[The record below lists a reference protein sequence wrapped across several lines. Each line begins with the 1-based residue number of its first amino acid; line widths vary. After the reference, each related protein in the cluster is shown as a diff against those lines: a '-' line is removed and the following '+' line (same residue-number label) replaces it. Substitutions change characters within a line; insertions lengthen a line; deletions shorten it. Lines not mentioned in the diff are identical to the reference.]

1 MASLDIGADYK
12 KIQDKITATRNYNEL
27 KSQYDNTR
35 KQAGDAFE
43 QKKSAVTGQLGK
55 IKEQTKRYQ
64 KEIKNQFEQLLD
76 INNTTGGQGSNS
88 TKYIK
93 RLLITALKNVEP
105 RLAQIA
111 LEESLNAVGCDQ
123 QQAYN
128 GGSTYYIKVKSI
140 DLLNILTL
148 DPKTEGKPLYEKDP
162 ILVQNYPFSM
172 NKELY
177 QLIQTGQPYSA
188 DNGQNYIGQSGQDLF
203 DIQYV
208 GARLDTGETGPW
220 FKVDLSNRVNGVNKV
235 GTFLADYYKTIK
247 ISEPT
252 NMMASIMESLSG
264 VVSMNASAGVGQVED
279 QSKFD
284 LLVQRILGLCF
295 DNRTEIDVS
304 GIAKVPELD
313 GVDETF
319 FEFTEI
325 DLRKVDQRVTNIKN
339 KVIELEECDNILLP
353 VDFPA
358 VITQINNLNLIENNS
373 DFINA
378 ADNLTQVLADNP
390 QWGAGI
396 QTNAQAALNLNFIKL
411 IAQGIAS
418 AFLTPKVLLPI
429 YVMLKAIGQETTD
442 AIKGLVDFV
451 KQFKRFAINFIS
463 KIGAIFV
470 QELFELIKRDILALI
485 QRVLTDIIKEKI
497 DKRISMILKL
507 IQLLLI
513 VASFISDW
521 RKCKSVVDEL
531 LALLD
536 LITSSLG
543 FGSQIPLPL
552 LFASQLLDG
561 YSESRAFVGVIEEL
575 QKMGIPTGALPDGS
589 PNLDALGKFGQMK
602 AMAKEDGDNSKV
614 QIALGP
620 LTITPAG
627 LTVPASAYGKKI

>member
-1 MASLDIGADYK
+1 MASLDLGVDYK
-12 KIQDKITATRNYNEL
+12 KIQDKVTATRNYNEL
-27 KSQYDNTR
+27 KSQYDDTR

-43 QKKSAVTGQLGK
+43 QKKAAVTGQLGK

-76 INNTTGGQGSNS
+76 INNTTGGKGSNS

-105 RLAQIA
+105 KLSQIA
-111 LEESLNAVGCDQ
+111 LEESINAVGCDQ
-123 QQAYN
+123 QQEYN
-128 GGSTYYIKVKSI
+128 GGSTYFIKVKSV

-148 DPKTEGKPLYEKDP
+148 DPKTEGKPLYEKKP
-162 ILVQNYPFSM
+162 ILIQDYPFSM

-177 QLIQTGQPYSA
+177 QLIQTGQSYSA
-188 DNGQNYIGQSGQDLF
+188 DNGQQYIGQSGQDLF
-203 DIQYV
+203 NIQYV
-208 GARLDTGETGPW
+208 DQNLAGETGPW
-220 FKVDLSNRVNGVNKV
+220 FRVDLANRVNGVNKV

-247 ISEPT
+247 ITEPT

-264 VVSMNASAGVGQVED
+264 VVSMSVGAGVGQVEN

-284 LLVQRILGLCF
+284 VLIQRILGLCF
-295 DNRTEIDVS
+295 DNRSEIDVS

-313 GVDETF
+313 GVDDTF

-325 DLRKVDQRVTNIKN
+325 DLRKIEQRVTNIKN

-358 VITQINNLNLIENNS
+358 VIAQINNLNLIDNNS

-470 QELFELIKRDILALI
+470 QELFELIKKDILALI

-497 DKRISMILKL
+497 NKRISMILKL

-561 YSESRAFVGVIEEL
+561 YSESRAFVGAIEEL
-575 QKMGIPTGALPDGS
+575 QKIGIPTGALPDGS
-589 PNLDALGKFGQMK
+589 PNLDVLGKFGQMK
-602 AMAKEDGDNSKV
+602 AMAKEDGDNGKV

-627 LTVPASAYGKKI
+627 LTVPSSAYGKKI

>member
-1 MASLDIGADYK
+1 MASLDLGVDYK
-12 KIQDKITATRNYNEL
+12 KIQDKVTATRNYNEL
-27 KSQYDNTR
+27 KTQYDDTR
-35 KQAGDAFE
+35 KQAGETFE
-43 QKKSAVTGQLGK
+43 QKKAAVTGQLGK

-76 INNTTGGQGSNS
+76 LANTTGGQGSGS
-88 TKYIK
+88 PSYIK
-93 RLLITALKNVEP
+93 RLLITALKNIEP
-105 RLAQIA
+105 KLSQIA
-111 LEESLNAVGCDQ
+111 LEESINAVGCDQ

-128 GGSTYYIKVKSI
+128 GNSTYYIKVKSV

-177 QLIQTGQPYSA
+177 RLIQTGQPYSA

-208 GARLDTGETGPW
+208 DQNNLGETGPW
-220 FKVDLSNRVNGVNKV
+220 FRVDLSNRVNGVNKV
-235 GTFLADYYKTIK
+235 GTFLVDYYKTIK
-247 ISEPT
+247 ITEPT
-252 NMMASIMESLSG
+252 NMIASIMESLSG
-264 VVSMNASAGVGQVED
+264 AVSMSVGAGVGQVED

-284 LLVQRILGLCF
+284 ILIQRILGLCF
-295 DNRTEIDVS
+295 DNRSEIDVS

-319 FEFTEI
+319 FEFTDI
-325 DLRKVDQRVTNIKN
+325 DLRKIDQRVTNIKN

-353 VDFPA
+353 VDYPA
-358 VITQINNLNLIENNS
+358 VIAQINNLNLIDNNS

-396 QTNAQAALNLNFIKL
+396 QTNAQAALNFNFIKL
-411 IAQGIAS
+411 IAQGIAG
-418 AFLTPKVLLPI
+418 AFLTPKILLPI

-442 AIKGLVDFV
+442 AIKGFVDFV
-451 KQFKRFAINFIS
+451 KQFKKFAINFIS
-463 KIGAIFV
+463 KIGALFV
-470 QELFELIKRDILALI
+470 QELFELIKRDILLLI
-485 QRVLTDIIKEKI
+485 QRVISDIVKEKI

-561 YSESRAFVGVIEEL
+561 YSESRAFVGAIEEL
-575 QKMGIPTGALPDGS
+575 QKIGVPTGALPDGS
-589 PNLDALGKFGQMK
+589 PNLDVLGKFGQMK
-602 AMAKEDGDNSKV
+602 AMAREDSDNNKV
-614 QIALGP
+614 QLAIGP

-627 LTVPASAYGKKI
+627 LTVPSSAFGKKL

>member
-1 MASLDIGADYK
+1 MASLDLGVDYK
-12 KIQDKITATRNYNEL
+12 KIQDKVTATRNYNEL
-27 KSQYDNTR
+27 KTQYDDTR
-35 KQAGDAFE
+35 KQAGEAFE
-43 QKKSAVTGQLGK
+43 QKKAAVTGQLGK

-76 INNTTGGQGSNS
+76 LANTTGGKGSGS
-88 TKYIK
+88 PSYIK
-93 RLLITALKNVEP
+93 RLLITALKNIEP
-105 RLAQIA
+105 KLSQIA
-111 LEESLNAVGCDQ
+111 LEESINAVGCDQ

-128 GGSTYYIKVKSI
+128 GNSTYYIKVKSV

-177 QLIQTGQPYSA
+177 RLIQTGQPYSA

-208 GARLDTGETGPW
+208 DQNNLGETGPW
-220 FKVDLSNRVNGVNKV
+220 FRVDLSNRVNGVNKV
-235 GTFLADYYKTIK
+235 GTFLVDYYKTIK
-247 ISEPT
+247 ITEPT
-252 NMMASIMESLSG
+252 NMIASIMESLSG
-264 VVSMNASAGVGQVED
+264 AVSMSVGAGVGQVED

-284 LLVQRILGLCF
+284 ILIQRILGLCF
-295 DNRTEIDVS
+295 DNRSEIDVS

-319 FEFTEI
+319 FEFTDI
-325 DLRKVDQRVTNIKN
+325 DLRKIDQRVTNIKN

-353 VDFPA
+353 VDYPA
-358 VITQINNLNLIENNS
+358 VIAQINNLNLIDNNS

-396 QTNAQAALNLNFIKL
+396 QTNAQAALNFNFIKL
-411 IAQGIAS
+411 IAQGIAG
-418 AFLTPKVLLPI
+418 AFLTPKILLPI

-442 AIKGLVDFV
+442 AIKGFVDFV
-451 KQFKRFAINFIS
+451 KQFKKFAINFIS
-463 KIGAIFV
+463 KIGALFV
-470 QELFELIKRDILALI
+470 QELFELIKRDILLLI
-485 QRVLTDIIKEKI
+485 QRVISDIVKEKI

-561 YSESRAFVGVIEEL
+561 YSESRAFVGAIEEL
-575 QKMGIPTGALPDGS
+575 QKIGVPTGALPDGS
-589 PNLDALGKFGQMK
+589 PNLDVLGKFGQMK
-602 AMAKEDGDNSKV
+602 AMAREDSDNNKV
-614 QIALGP
+614 QLAIGP

-627 LTVPASAYGKKI
+627 LTVPSSAFGKKL

>member
-1 MASLDIGADYK
+1 MASLDLGVDYK
-12 KIQDKITATRNYNEL
+12 KVQDKVTATRNYNEL
-27 KSQYDNTR
+27 KSQYDDTR

-43 QKKSAVTGQLGK
+43 QKKAAVTGQLGK

-76 INNTTGGQGSNS
+76 INNTTGGKGSNS

-105 RLAQIA
+105 KLSQIA
-111 LEESLNAVGCDQ
+111 LEESINAVGCDQ
-123 QQAYN
+123 QQEYN
-128 GGSTYYIKVKSI
+128 GGSTYFIKVKSI

-148 DPKTEGKPLYEKDP
+148 DPKTEGKPLYEKKP
-162 ILVQNYPFSM
+162 ILIQDYPFSM

-177 QLIQTGQPYSA
+177 QLIQTGQSYSA
-188 DNGQNYIGQSGQDLF
+188 DNGQQYIGQSGQDLF
-203 DIQYV
+203 NIQYV
-208 GARLDTGETGPW
+208 DQNLAGETGPW
-220 FKVDLSNRVNGVNKV
+220 FRVDLANRVNGVNKV

-247 ISEPT
+247 ITEPT

-264 VVSMNASAGVGQVED
+264 VVSMSVGAGVGQVEN

-284 LLVQRILGLCF
+284 VLIQRILGLCF
-295 DNRTEIDVS
+295 DNRSEIDVS

-313 GVDETF
+313 GVDDTF

-325 DLRKVDQRVTNIKN
+325 DLRKIEQRVTNIKN

-470 QELFELIKRDILALI
+470 QELFELIKKDILALI

-497 DKRISMILKL
+497 NKRISMILKL

-561 YSESRAFVGVIEEL
+561 YSESRAFVGAIEEL
-575 QKMGIPTGALPDGS
+575 QKIGIPTGALPDGS
-589 PNLDALGKFGQMK
+589 PNLDVLGKFGQMK
-602 AMAKEDGDNSKV
+602 AMAKEDGDNGKV

-627 LTVPASAYGKKI
+627 LTVPSSAYGKKI

>member
-12 KIQDKITATRNYNEL
+12 KIQDKVTATRNYNEL
-27 KSQYDNTR
+27 KTQYDDTR
-35 KQAGDAFE
+35 KQAGEAFE
-43 QKKSAVTGQLGK
+43 KKKAAVTGQLGK

-76 INNTTGGQGSNS
+76 LANTTGGKGSGS
-88 TKYIK
+88 PSYIK
-93 RLLITALKNVEP
+93 KLLITAIKNIEP
-105 RLAQIA
+105 KLSQIA
-111 LEESLNAVGCDQ
+111 LEESINAVGCDQ

-128 GGSTYYIKVKSI
+128 GNSTYYIKVKSV

-177 QLIQTGQPYSA
+177 QLIQTGQPYSV

-208 GARLDTGETGPW
+208 DQNLAGETGPW
-220 FKVDLSNRVNGVNKV
+220 FKVTLSNRVNGVNKV
-235 GTFLADYYKTIK
+235 GTFLVDYYKTIK
-247 ISEPT
+247 ITEPT

-264 VVSMNASAGVGQVED
+264 AVSMSVGAGVGQVED

-284 LLVQRILGLCF
+284 LLIQRILGLCF
-295 DNRTEIDVS
+295 DNRSEIDVS

-319 FEFTEI
+319 FEFTDI
-325 DLRKVDQRVTNIKN
+325 DLRKVEQRVTNIKN

-358 VITQINNLNLIENNS
+358 VIAQINNLNLIDNNS

-396 QTNAQAALNLNFIKL
+396 QTNAQAALNFNFIKL
-411 IAQGIAS
+411 IAQGIAG

-442 AIKGLVDFV
+442 AIKGFVDFV
-451 KQFKRFAINFIS
+451 KQFKKFAINFIS
-463 KIGAIFV
+463 KIGALFV
-470 QELFELIKRDILALI
+470 QELFELIKRDIILLI
-485 QRVLTDIIKEKI
+485 QRVISDIVKEQI

-561 YSESRAFVGVIEEL
+561 YSESRAFVGAIEEL
-575 QKMGIPTGALPDGS
+575 QKIGVPTGALPDGS
-589 PNLDALGKFGQMK
+589 PNLDVLGKFGQMK
-602 AMAKEDGDNSKV
+602 AMAKEDSDNNKV
-614 QIALGP
+614 QLAIGP

-627 LTVPASAYGKKI
+627 LTVPSSAFGKKL

>member
-1 MASLDIGADYK
+1 MASLDLGVDYK
-12 KIQDKITATRNYNEL
+12 KIQDKVTATRNYNEL
-27 KSQYDNTR
+27 KTQYDDTR
-35 KQAGDAFE
+35 KQAGETFE
-43 QKKSAVTGQLGK
+43 QKKAAVTGQLGK

-76 INNTTGGQGSNS
+76 LANTTGGQGSGS
-88 TKYIK
+88 PSYIK
-93 RLLITALKNVEP
+93 RLLITALKNIEP
-105 RLAQIA
+105 KLSQIA
-111 LEESLNAVGCDQ
+111 LEESINAVGCDQ

-128 GGSTYYIKVKSI
+128 GNSTYYIKVKSV

-177 QLIQTGQPYSA
+177 RLIQTGQPYSA

-208 GARLDTGETGPW
+208 DQNNLGETGPW
-220 FKVDLSNRVNGVNKV
+220 FRVDLSNRVNGVNKV
-235 GTFLADYYKTIK
+235 GTFLVDYYKTIK
-247 ISEPT
+247 ITEPT
-252 NMMASIMESLSG
+252 NMIASIMESLSG
-264 VVSMNASAGVGQVED
+264 AVSMSVGAGVGQVED

-284 LLVQRILGLCF
+284 ILIQRILGLCF
-295 DNRTEIDVS
+295 DNRSEIDVS

-319 FEFTEI
+319 FEFTDI
-325 DLRKVDQRVTNIKN
+325 DLRKIDQRVTNIKN

-353 VDFPA
+353 VDYPA
-358 VITQINNLNLIENNS
+358 VIAQINNLNLIDNNS

-378 ADNLTQVLADNP
+378 ADNLTQVLSDNP

-396 QTNAQAALNLNFIKL
+396 QTNAQAALNFNFIKL
-411 IAQGIAS
+411 IAQGIAG
-418 AFLTPKVLLPI
+418 AFLTPKILLPI

-442 AIKGLVDFV
+442 AIKGFVDFV
-451 KQFKRFAINFIS
+451 KQFKKFAINFIS
-463 KIGAIFV
+463 KIGALFV
-470 QELFELIKRDILALI
+470 QELFELIKRDILLLI
-485 QRVLTDIIKEKI
+485 QRVISDIVKEKI

-561 YSESRAFVGVIEEL
+561 YSESRAFVGAIEEL
-575 QKMGIPTGALPDGS
+575 QKIGVPTGALPDGS
-589 PNLDALGKFGQMK
+589 PNLDVLGKFGQMK
-602 AMAKEDGDNSKV
+602 AMAREDSDNNKV
-614 QIALGP
+614 QLAIGP

-627 LTVPASAYGKKI
+627 LTVPSSAFGKKL

>member
-1 MASLDIGADYK
+1 MASLDLGVDYK
-12 KIQDKITATRNYNEL
+12 KIQDKVTATRNYNEL
-27 KSQYDNTR
+27 KTQYDDTR
-35 KQAGDAFE
+35 KQAGETFE
-43 QKKSAVTGQLGK
+43 QKKAAVTGQLGK

-76 INNTTGGQGSNS
+76 LANTTGGKGSGS
-88 TKYIK
+88 PSYIK
-93 RLLITALKNVEP
+93 RLLITALKNIEP
-105 RLAQIA
+105 KLSQIA
-111 LEESLNAVGCDQ
+111 LEESINAVGCDQ

-128 GGSTYYIKVKSI
+128 GNSTYYIKVKSV

-177 QLIQTGQPYSA
+177 RLIQTGQPYSA

-208 GARLDTGETGPW
+208 DQNNLGETGPW
-220 FKVDLSNRVNGVNKV
+220 FRVDLSNRVNGVNKV
-235 GTFLADYYKTIK
+235 GTFLVDYYKTIK
-247 ISEPT
+247 ITEPT
-252 NMMASIMESLSG
+252 NMIASIMESLSG
-264 VVSMNASAGVGQVED
+264 AVSMSVGAGVGQVED

-284 LLVQRILGLCF
+284 ILIQRILGLCF
-295 DNRTEIDVS
+295 DNRSEIDVS

-319 FEFTEI
+319 FEFTDI
-325 DLRKVDQRVTNIKN
+325 DLRKIDQRVTNIKN

-353 VDFPA
+353 VDYPA
-358 VITQINNLNLIENNS
+358 VIAQINNLNLIDNNS

-396 QTNAQAALNLNFIKL
+396 QTNAQAALNFNFIKL
-411 IAQGIAS
+411 IAQGIAG
-418 AFLTPKVLLPI
+418 AFLTPKILLPI

-442 AIKGLVDFV
+442 AIKGFVDFV
-451 KQFKRFAINFIS
+451 KQFKKFAINFIS
-463 KIGAIFV
+463 KIGALFV
-470 QELFELIKRDILALI
+470 QELFELIKRDILLLI
-485 QRVLTDIIKEKI
+485 QRVISDIVKEKI

-561 YSESRAFVGVIEEL
+561 YSESRAFVGAIEEL
-575 QKMGIPTGALPDGS
+575 QKIGVPTGALPDGS
-589 PNLDALGKFGQMK
+589 PNLDVLGKFGQMK
-602 AMAKEDGDNSKV
+602 AMAREDSDNNKV
-614 QIALGP
+614 QLAIGP

-627 LTVPASAYGKKI
+627 LTVPSSAFGKKL

>member
-1 MASLDIGADYK
+1 MASLDLSVDYK
-12 KIQDKITATRNYNEL
+12 KAQDKITATRNYNEL

-35 KQAGDAFE
+35 KQAGEAFE
-43 QKKSAVTGQLGK
+43 QKKAAVTGQLGK

-76 INNTTGGQGSNS
+76 INNTTGGKGSNS

-105 RLAQIA
+105 RLSEIA
-111 LEESLNAVGCDQ
+111 LEESINAVGCDQ
-123 QQAYN
+123 QQVYN
-128 GGSTYYIKVKSI
+128 GGSTYFIKVKSV

-148 DPKTEGKPLYEKDP
+148 DPKTEGKPLYEKNP
-162 ILVQNYPFSM
+162 ILIQDYPFSM

-177 QLIQTGQPYSA
+177 QLIQTGQSYSA
-188 DNGQNYIGQSGQDLF
+188 DNGQQYIGQSGQDLF
-203 DIQYV
+203 NIQYV
-208 GARLDTGETGPW
+208 DQNLAGETGPW
-220 FKVDLSNRVNGVNKV
+220 FRVDLTNRVNGVNKV

-247 ISEPT
+247 ITEPT

-264 VVSMNASAGVGQVED
+264 VVSMSVSAGVGQVED

-284 LLVQRILGLCF
+284 LLIQRILGLCF
-295 DNRTEIDVS
+295 DNRSEIDVS

-319 FEFTEI
+319 FEFTDI
-325 DLRKVDQRVTNIKN
+325 DLRKIEQRITNIKN
-339 KVIELEECDNILLP
+339 KVIELEDCDGVLLP

-358 VITQINNLNLIENNS
+358 VINQINDLNLIENNS

-470 QELFELIKRDILALI
+470 QELFELIKKDILALI
-485 QRVLTDIIKEKI
+485 QKVLTDIIKEKI

-513 VASFISDW
+513 IASFISDW

-561 YSESRAFVGVIEEL
+561 YSESRAFVGAIEEL
-575 QKMGIPTGALPDGS
+575 QKIGIPTGALPDGS
-589 PNLDALGKFGQMK
+589 PNLDVLGKFGQMK
-602 AMAKEDGDNSKV
+602 AMAKEDSDNNKV
-614 QIALGP
+614 QLAIGP

>member
-1 MASLDIGADYK
+1 MASLDLGVDYK
-12 KIQDKITATRNYNEL
+12 KIQDKVTATRNYNEL
-27 KSQYDNTR
+27 KTQYDDTR
-35 KQAGDAFE
+35 RQAGETFE
-43 QKKSAVTGQLGK
+43 QKKAAVTGQLGK

-76 INNTTGGQGSNS
+76 LANTTGGKGSGS
-88 TKYIK
+88 PSYIK
-93 RLLITALKNVEP
+93 RLLITALKNIEP
-105 RLAQIA
+105 KLSQIA
-111 LEESLNAVGCDQ
+111 LEESINAVGCDQ
-123 QQAYN
+123 QQTYN
-128 GGSTYYIKVKSI
+128 GDSTYYIKVKSV

-177 QLIQTGQPYSA
+177 QLIQTGQPYSV

-208 GARLDTGETGPW
+208 DQNDLGETGPW
-220 FKVDLSNRVNGVNKV
+220 FRVDLSNRVNGANKV
-235 GTFLADYYKTIK
+235 GTFLVDYYKTIK
-247 ISEPT
+247 ITEPT
-252 NMMASIMESLSG
+252 NMIASIMESLSG
-264 VVSMNASAGVGQVED
+264 VVSMNASFGVGQVED

-284 LLVQRILGLCF
+284 ILIQRILGLCF
-295 DNRTEIDVS
+295 DNRSEIDVS

-319 FEFTEI
+319 FEFTDI
-325 DLRKVDQRVTNIKN
+325 DLRKIDQRVTNIKN

-358 VITQINNLNLIENNS
+358 VIAQINNLNLIDNNS

-411 IAQGIAS
+411 IAQGIAG
-418 AFLTPKVLLPI
+418 AFLTPKILLPI

-442 AIKGLVDFV
+442 GIKGFVDFV
-451 KQFKRFAINFIS
+451 KQFKKFAINFIS
-463 KIGAIFV
+463 KIGALFV
-470 QELFELIKRDILALI
+470 QELFELIKKDILLLI
-485 QRVLTDIIKEKI
+485 QRVISDIVKEKI

-543 FGSQIPLPL
+543 FGGQIPLPL

-561 YSESRAFVGVIEEL
+561 YSESRAFVGAIEEF
-575 QKMGIPTGALPDGS
+575 QKSGIPTGALPDGS
-589 PNLDALGKFGQMK
+589 PNLDILGKFGQMK
-602 AMAKEDGDNSKV
+602 AMAREDSDNNKV
-614 QIALGP
+614 QLAIGP

-627 LTVPASAYGKKI
+627 LTVPASAYGKKL

>member
-12 KIQDKITATRNYNEL
+12 KIQDRITATRNYNEL
-27 KSQYDNTR
+27 KSQYDDTR
-35 KQAGDAFE
+35 RQAGESFE
-43 QKKSAVTGQLGK
+43 QKKAAVTGQLGK

-76 INNTTGGQGSNS
+76 INNTTGGKGSNS
-88 TKYIK
+88 TKYVK
-93 RLLITALKNVEP
+93 KLLITALKNVEP
-105 RLAQIA
+105 KLSQIA
-111 LEESLNAVGCDQ
+111 LEESINAVGCDQ
-123 QQAYN
+123 QQVYN
-128 GGSTYYIKVKSI
+128 GDSTYYIKVKSI

-148 DPKTEGKPLYEKDP
+148 DPKTEGKPLYEKNP
-162 ILVQNYPFSM
+162 ILVQDYPFSM

-177 QLIQTGQPYSA
+177 QLIQTGQPYSV

-208 GARLDTGETGPW
+208 DTNNLGESGPW

-235 GTFLADYYKTIK
+235 GTFLVDYYKTIK
-247 ISEPT
+247 ITEPT

-284 LLVQRILGLCF
+284 LLIQRILGLCF
-295 DNRTEIDVS
+295 DNRSEIDVS

-358 VITQINNLNLIENNS
+358 VIAQINNLNLIENNS

-390 QWGAGI
+390 QWGVGI

-451 KQFKRFAINFIS
+451 RQFKRFAINFIS

-470 QELFELIKRDILALI
+470 QELFELIKRDILLLI
-485 QRVLTDIIKEKI
+485 QRVISDIVREKI

-561 YSESRAFVGVIEEL
+561 YSESRAFVGAIEEL
-575 QKMGIPTGALPDGS
+575 QKIGVPTGALPDGS
-589 PNLDALGKFGQMK
+589 PNLDVLGKFGQMK
-602 AMAKEDGDNSKV
+602 AMAKEDSDNNKV
-614 QIALGP
+614 QMAIGP

-627 LTVPASAYGKKI
+627 LTVPASAFGKKL

>member
-1 MASLDIGADYK
+1 MASLDLGVDYK
-12 KIQDKITATRNYNEL
+12 KIQDKVTATRNYNEL
-27 KSQYDNTR
+27 KTQYDDTR
-35 KQAGDAFE
+35 KQAGEAFE
-43 QKKSAVTGQLGK
+43 QKKAAVTGQLGK

-76 INNTTGGQGSNS
+76 LANTTGGQGSGS
-88 TKYIK
+88 PSYIK
-93 RLLITALKNVEP
+93 RLLITALKNIEP
-105 RLAQIA
+105 KLSQIA
-111 LEESLNAVGCDQ
+111 LEESINAVGCDQ
-123 QQAYN
+123 QQEYN
-128 GGSTYYIKVKSI
+128 GNSTYYIKVKSV

-177 QLIQTGQPYSA
+177 RLIQTGQPYSA

-208 GARLDTGETGPW
+208 DQNNLGETGPW
-220 FKVDLSNRVNGVNKV
+220 FRVDLSNRVNGVNKV
-235 GTFLADYYKTIK
+235 GTFLVDYYKTIK
-247 ISEPT
+247 ITEPT
-252 NMMASIMESLSG
+252 NMIASIMESLSG
-264 VVSMNASAGVGQVED
+264 AVSMSVGAGVGQVED

-284 LLVQRILGLCF
+284 ILIQRILGLCF
-295 DNRTEIDVS
+295 DNRSEIDVS

-319 FEFTEI
+319 FEFTDI
-325 DLRKVDQRVTNIKN
+325 DLRKIDQRVTNIKN

-353 VDFPA
+353 VDYPA
-358 VITQINNLNLIENNS
+358 VIAQINNLNLIDNNS

-396 QTNAQAALNLNFIKL
+396 QTNAQAALNFNFIKL
-411 IAQGIAS
+411 IAQGIAG
-418 AFLTPKVLLPI
+418 AFLTPKILLPI

-442 AIKGLVDFV
+442 AIKGFVDFV
-451 KQFKRFAINFIS
+451 KQFKKFAINFIS
-463 KIGAIFV
+463 KIGALFV
-470 QELFELIKRDILALI
+470 QELFELIKRDILLLI
-485 QRVLTDIIKEKI
+485 QRVISDIVKEKI

-561 YSESRAFVGVIEEL
+561 YSESRAFVGAIEEL
-575 QKMGIPTGALPDGS
+575 QKIGVPTGALPDGS
-589 PNLDALGKFGQMK
+589 PNLDVLGKFGQMK
-602 AMAKEDGDNSKV
+602 AMAREDSDNNKV
-614 QIALGP
+614 QLAIGP

-627 LTVPASAYGKKI
+627 LTVPSSAFGKKL

>member
-12 KIQDKITATRNYNEL
+12 KIQDKVTATRNYNEL
-27 KSQYDNTR
+27 KTQYDDTR
-35 KQAGDAFE
+35 KQAGEAFE
-43 QKKSAVTGQLGK
+43 QKKAAVTGQLGK

-76 INNTTGGQGSNS
+76 LANTTGGKGSGS
-88 TKYIK
+88 PSYIK
-93 RLLITALKNVEP
+93 KLLITAVKNIEP
-105 RLAQIA
+105 KLSQIA
-111 LEESLNAVGCDQ
+111 LEESINAVGCDQ

-128 GGSTYYIKVKSI
+128 GNSTYYIKVKSV

-177 QLIQTGQPYSA
+177 QLIQTGQPYSV

-208 GARLDTGETGPW
+208 DQNNLGETGPW

-235 GTFLADYYKTIK
+235 GTFLVDYYKTIK
-247 ISEPT
+247 ITEPT

-264 VVSMNASAGVGQVED
+264 AVSMSVGAGVGQVED

-284 LLVQRILGLCF
+284 LLIQRILGLCF
-295 DNRTEIDVS
+295 DNRSEIDVS

-319 FEFTEI
+319 FEFTDI
-325 DLRKVDQRVTNIKN
+325 DLRKVEQRVTNIKN

-358 VITQINNLNLIENNS
+358 VIAQINNLNLIDNNS

-396 QTNAQAALNLNFIKL
+396 QTNAQAALNFNFIKL
-411 IAQGIAS
+411 IAQGIAG

-442 AIKGLVDFV
+442 AIKGFVDFV
-451 KQFKRFAINFIS
+451 KQFKKFAINFIS
-463 KIGAIFV
+463 KIGALFV
-470 QELFELIKRDILALI
+470 QELFELIKRDIILLI
-485 QRVLTDIIKEKI
+485 QRVISDIVKEKI

-561 YSESRAFVGVIEEL
+561 YSESRAFVGAIEEL
-575 QKMGIPTGALPDGS
+575 QKIGVPTGALPDGS
-589 PNLDALGKFGQMK
+589 PNLDVLGKFGQMK
-602 AMAKEDGDNSKV
+602 AMAKEDSDNNKV
-614 QIALGP
+614 QLAIGP

-627 LTVPASAYGKKI
+627 LTVPSSAFGKKL

>member
-1 MASLDIGADYK
+1 MASLDLGVDYK
-12 KIQDKITATRNYNEL
+12 KVQDKITATRNYNEL
-27 KSQYDNTR
+27 KSQYDDTR
-35 KQAGDAFE
+35 KQAGEAFE
-43 QKKSAVTGQLGK
+43 QKKAAVTGQLGK

-76 INNTTGGQGSNS
+76 INNTTGGKGSNS

-105 RLAQIA
+105 RLSEIA
-111 LEESLNAVGCDQ
+111 LEESINAVGCDQ

-128 GGSTYYIKVKSI
+128 GGSTYYIKVKSV

-148 DPKTEGKPLYEKDP
+148 DPKTEGKPLYEKNP
-162 ILVQNYPFSM
+162 ILIQDYPFSM

-177 QLIQTGQPYSA
+177 ELIQTGQPYSA
-188 DNGQNYIGQSGQDLF
+188 DNGQQYIGQSGQDLF

-208 GARLDTGETGPW
+208 DQNALGETGPW
-220 FKVDLSNRVNGVNKV
+220 FRVDLANRVNGVNKV
-235 GTFLADYYKTIK
+235 GTFLVDYYKTIK
-247 ISEPT
+247 ITEPT
-252 NMMASIMESLSG
+252 NMIASIMESLSG
-264 VVSMNASAGVGQVED
+264 VVSMNVSAGVGQVED

-284 LLVQRILGLCF
+284 ILIQRILGLCF
-295 DNRTEIDVS
+295 DNRSEIDVS

-319 FEFTEI
+319 FEFTDI
-325 DLRKVDQRVTNIKN
+325 DLRKIEQRVTNIKN
-339 KVIELEECDNILLP
+339 KVIELEDCDNILLP

-358 VITQINNLNLIENNS
+358 VISQINDLNLIENNS

-442 AIKGLVDFV
+442 AIKSLVDFV
-451 KQFKRFAINFIS
+451 KQFKKFAINFIS

-470 QELFELIKRDILALI
+470 QELFELIKKDILALI

-521 RKCKSVVDEL
+521 RRCKSVVDEL

-543 FGSQIPLPL
+543 FGGQIPLPL

-561 YSESRAFVGVIEEL
+561 YSESRAFVGAIEEL
-575 QKMGIPTGALPDGS
+575 QKIGIPTGALPDGS
-589 PNLDALGKFGQMK
+589 PNLDVLGKFGQMK
-602 AMAKEDGDNSKV
+602 AMAKEDSDNGKV

>member
-1 MASLDIGADYK
+1 MASLDLGFDYK

-27 KSQYDNTR
+27 KSQYDDTR

-43 QKKSAVTGQLGK
+43 QKKSAVTGQLSK

-76 INNTTGGQGSNS
+76 INNTTGGKGSNS

-93 RLLITALKNVEP
+93 KLLITAIKNVEP
-105 RLAQIA
+105 KLSQIA
-111 LEESLNAVGCDQ
+111 LEESINAVGCDQ
-123 QQAYN
+123 QQSYN
-128 GGSTYYIKVKSI
+128 GGSTYYIKVKSV

-148 DPKTEGKPLYEKDP
+148 DPKTEGKPLYEKSP
-162 ILVQNYPFSM
+162 ILIQNYPFSM

-177 QLIQTGQPYSA
+177 QLIQTGQSYSA
-188 DNGQNYIGQSGQDLF
+188 DNGQQYIGQSGQDLF

-208 GARLDTGETGPW
+208 DTNNLGETGPW
-220 FKVDLSNRVNGVNKV
+220 FEVTLANRVNSVNKV

-247 ISEPT
+247 VTEPT
-252 NMMASIMESLSG
+252 NIMASIMESLSG
-264 VVSMNASAGVGQVED
+264 VVSMNVSAGVGQVEN

-284 LLVQRILGLCF
+284 ILVQRILGLCF

-313 GVDETF
+313 GVDNTF

-325 DLRKVDQRVTNIKN
+325 DLRKVDQRIANIKN
-339 KVIELEECDNILLP
+339 KVIELENCDNILLP
-353 VDFPA
+353 VDYPA
-358 VITQINNLNLIENNS
+358 VITQINNLNLIENDS

-418 AFLTPKVLLPI
+418 AFLTPKMLLPI

-442 AIKGLVDFV
+442 AIKGLVDFT
-451 KQFKRFAINFIS
+451 KQFKKFAINFIS

-470 QELFELIKRDILALI
+470 KELFDLIKKDILALI

-513 VASFISDW
+513 IASFISDW

-536 LITSSLG
+536 LITSSIG
-543 FGSQIPLPL
+543 FGGDIPLPL

-561 YSESRAFVGVIEEL
+561 YSESRAFVGAIEEL
-575 QKMGIPTGALPDGS
+575 QKIGIPTGALPDGS
-589 PNLDALGKFGQMK
+589 PNLDVLGKFGQMK
-602 AMAKEDGDNSKV
+602 AMAKEDSDNSKV
-614 QIALGP
+614 QIAIGG

-627 LTVPASAYGKKI
+627 MTVPASAYGKKI